1 MTAEISFR
9 VDAAVGGQV
18 ATQVAW
24 LFAPDDPAAAR
35 AVLVC
40 LAGGS
45 YDKHYWHLTVPGH
58 AGYSFAEHMSARGY
72 VVVAVDHLAT
82 GGSTDP
88 EAIELGLPLL
98 AAGDALVV
106 TQIRERLAAG
116 TLVPATPPGLP
127 VIGVGHSMGACLTT
141 MIQADAAVYDAV
153 VLLGYGVQIAN
164 VNDLEL
170 AGSDLDARVAETM
183 VHLRQAFG
191 AADDAVSGYL
201 PRPGIRPLF
210 HGPDVPDAVV
220 AADDAVA
227 SRVPILA
234 ASQVTTPGYVQQFA
248 EKITVPAF
256 LGFGAAID
264 VSPGPHTE
272 PGHYSQASEV
282 TLYLVPGSGHCHNFA
297 GARTQLWDRIAAWLA
312 SLQLG

>member
-24 LFAPDDPAAAR
+24 LL

-58 AGYSFAEHMSARGY
+58 PGYSFAEHMSARGY

-88 EAIELGLPLL
+88 ETPVELGLPLL
-98 AAGDALVV
+98 AAGDALVA
-106 TQIRERLAAG
+106 TQARERLAAG
-116 TLVPATPPGLP
+116 TLVPATPPRLP

-141 MIQADAAVYDAV
+141 MVQADAAVYDAV

-210 HGPDVPDAVV
+210 HSPDVPDAVA

-234 ASQVTTPGYVQQFA
+234 ASQVTTPGYVQPFA
-248 EKITVPAF
+248 EKI
-256 LGFGAAID
+256 AA
-264 VSPGPHTE
+264 
-272 PGHYSQASEV
+272 AR
-282 TLYLVPGSGHCHNFA
+282 LRLA
-297 GARTQLWDRIAAWLA
+297 GQPPVV
-312 SLQLG
+312 G